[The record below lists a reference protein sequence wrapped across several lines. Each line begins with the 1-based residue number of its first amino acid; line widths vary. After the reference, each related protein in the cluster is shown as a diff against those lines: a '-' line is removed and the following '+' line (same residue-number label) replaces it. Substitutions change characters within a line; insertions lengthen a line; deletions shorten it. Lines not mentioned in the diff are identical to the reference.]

1 MFVFRR
7 NIRISFQR
15 GESLIGHCKEQC
27 CGSGMMYR
35 LDSELNIIEKKNSK
49 SSETIPGTHSY
60 KIVFKRE
67 AFLMFKKL
75 ASDALGLSDIGIVV
89 PRSDFDKTDADDF
102 IFNEKDEQIYFLIK
116 TKADEYCF
124 TNYGLIHV
132 DGANAMSKKRMLRRY
147 DYEHHTIDNV
157 LLETAGTIDLDV
169 EIKFTISNV
178 SMSIDIHK
186 KFLTEIKDLYKA
198 LHAISLEQKSNQYK
212 LESAKQSLTLAAS
225 ALGHAAHNDVSPAT
239 SFENITKFSHN
250 WLLQQ
255 KDAYVKKDFSDV
267 FEKYINN

>member
-1 MFVFRR
+1 
-7 NIRISFQR
+7 
-15 GESLIGHCKEQC
+15 
-27 CGSGMMYR
+27 
-35 LDSELNIIEKKNSK
+35 
-49 SSETIPGTHSY
+49 
-60 KIVFKRE
+60 
-67 AFLMFKKL
+67 MFKKL

-89 PRSDFDKTDADDF
+89 PRTDFDKTDSDDF
-102 IFNEKDEQIYFLIK
+102 IFNEMDERIFFLIK

-132 DGANAMSKKRMLRRY
+132 DGANALSKKRMLRRY

-178 SMSIDIHK
+178 PLSIDIHK
-186 KFLTEIKDLYKA
+186 KFLAEIKDLYKA
-198 LHAISLEQKSNQYK
+198 LHAISLEQKSNEFK
-212 LESAKQSLTLAAS
+212 LDSAKQSLTLAAS
-225 ALGHAAHNDVSPAT
+225 ALGRVGNNEVSPAT

-250 WLLQQ
+250 WMLEQ
-255 KDAYVKKDFSDV
+255 KNTYVKKDFGDV